1 MSVAA
6 PGVIPAAGP
15 AAELLAKIETRTAV
29 IGIVGLGYVGLPL
42 ARAVHRAGYPVL
54 GYDVDPAKI
63 TALEAGRT
71 YLEHLGEELSRE
83 LAASDRFDA
92 TSDRSRLAEADVILL
107 CVPTPLGRHNEPD
120 LTYVLDS
127 TRMCAEVLRPGQLIV
142 LESTTYPGTTR
153 DEMGPI
159 LVAGGL
165 KSGADFF
172 LAYSPER
179 EDPGRVGTS
188 TESIPKLVGGTD
200 PVSGEL
206 ARIFYESCIAQ
217 VHFVETAEIAEAAKL
232 LENIYRAVNIALVN
246 EMKVLLTDMD
256 IDVWKVIEA
265 ASTKPFGF
273 QAFYPGPG
281 LGGHCIPIDPFYLTW
296 KAKEIGRTTKFIEL
310 AGEIN
315 RQMPHYV
322 VERVIGALNDARR
335 SLKGS
340 RVLVLGVAYKP
351 DIDDMRESP
360 AAEIIELLEDGGAEV
375 AYHDPHVPVFPRMRR
390 HAIDLTSVPL
400 DQDRLAS
407 SDCVL
412 IVTDHKA
419 VDYGFIGRHARL
431 VVDSRN
437 AMDRVADP
445 AATVVKA

>member
-419 VDYGFIGRHARL
+419 VDYGFIGRHSRL